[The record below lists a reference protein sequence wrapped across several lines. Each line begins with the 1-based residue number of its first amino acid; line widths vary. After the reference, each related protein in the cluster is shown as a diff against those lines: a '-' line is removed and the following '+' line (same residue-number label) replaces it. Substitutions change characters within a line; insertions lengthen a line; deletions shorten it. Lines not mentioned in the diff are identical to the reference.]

1 MRKAFLVTG
10 LILPVLAACG
20 STTSGTTTP
29 TASTASTPT
38 AAPTAAPTA
47 VPTPTPSLATAVP
60 TSFDP
65 CQLVTQSEASSLA
78 GTSFGPGTEQT
89 NSGNGKTCV
98 YGAETLNVFT
108 VNVAVASDA
117 ATAQADWA
125 TEEAEAKSALTKSV
139 PPGVT
144 LNYTLADANVTGAD
158 MSASAVVSAT
168 FSGHTIS
175 ESAIYLLV
183 GPVFCGFGDLTVGT
197 AAPSISALETEAS
210 NNVVGRM

>member
-1 MRKAFLVTG
+1 MRKAFLLTG

-20 STTSGTTTP
+20 SSTGGATP
-29 TASTASTPT
+29 TPSASTPT
-38 AAPTAAPTA
+38 AAPTEAATA
-47 VPTPTPSLATAVP
+47 VPTPTPTLATAVP

-65 CQLVTQSEASSLA
+65 CQMVTQSEASQLA
-78 GTSFGPGTEQT
+78 GTTFGPGTEQT

-98 YGAETLNVFT
+98 YGAQTLNVFT

-125 TEEAEAKSALTKSV
+125 TEEAAAKTALTKSV
-139 PPGVT
+139 PAGVT
-144 LNYTLADANVTGAD
+144 VNYTLADANVTGAD
-158 MSASAVVSAT
+158 MSASATITAT
-168 FSGHTIS
+168 FSGHAIS

-183 GPVFCGFGDLTVGT
+183 GPVFVGFGDLTLGT
-197 AAPSISALETEAS
+197 APPSISSLETEAA